1 MKNLK
6 RLFAIALTVVMVLA
20 MTTTAF
26 AAETVNNATEHAY
39 DVYQIFAGTQAADD
53 TEGKL
58 AVTGWGSG
66 INGEAFLAALKASNK
81 FGTPNIF
88 ADATTAVEVAEVLTG
103 ATAEQAR
110 AFGNLATGYL
120 TQVKAAEDVT
130 NGTVTLDAGYYLV
143 VDNTAVNG
151 ENDAKNVSLLQ
162 VTKMGDFE
170 IQKKY
175 DVPTVQKK
183 VKDINDTTDTQPSN
197 WQDSADHDI
206 GDVVEFQLTG
216 TLPTNYADYDTYFYQ
231 FNDTMSEGL
240 TYNNDAKVYVVNG
253 TDRTEVTTQFDL
265 TGAIATIACANLKAI
280 TGATITKDSKIVV
293 EYTATL
299 NEKAIIG
306 AAGNPNTVNL
316 EFSNNPNAGGE
327 GDKGKTPDDTVI
339 VFTYKVTVNKVDPQN
354 QPLKGAEFKLYK
366 KLQDSTEVEIA
377 TATVVDEN
385 TTSFDFTGLDD
396 GDYILR
402 ETKVPAGYNGIADIK
417 FTVTAEHDIESAS
430 PALTALS
437 GNVTTGEVTFTAS
450 TAEGSLSTTVVNKS
464 GSVLPE
470 TGGIGT
476 TLFYVFGA
484 ILVIGAGV
492 LLVAKKRMSS
502 SEN

>member
-6 RLFAIALTVVMVLA
+6 RLFAVALTVVMVLA
-20 MTTTAF
+20 MATTAF
-26 AAETVNNATEHAY
+26 AAETVTNNTEHAY

-53 TEGKL
+53 SEGKL
-58 AVTGWGSG
+58 AVTGWGNG
-66 INGEAFLAALKASNK
+66 INGEAFLAALKASDK

-88 ADATTAVEVAEVLTG
+88 VDATTAAEVAEALTG

-110 AFGNLATGYL
+110 AFGDLASGHL
-120 TQVKAAEDVT
+120 TNVKAAENVSD
-130 NGTVTLDAGYYLV
+130 GTVNLDAGYYLV

-151 ENDAKNVSLLQ
+151 KDDAKNVSLLQ
-162 VTKMGDFE
+162 VTKKGNFE

-175 DVPTVQKK
+175 DVPTVVKK
-183 VKDINDTTDTQPSN
+183 VKDINDTTDTQTTN

-206 GDVVEFQLTG
+206 GDAVEFQLTG
-216 TLPTNYADYDTYFYQ
+216 TLPTNYADYETYFYQ
-231 FNDTMSEGL
+231 FNDTLSEGL
-240 TYNNDAKVYVVNG
+240 TYNEDAKIYVVNG
-253 TDRTEVTTQFDL
+253 NDRTEVTAQFDL
-265 TGAIATIACANLKAI
+265 TGAIATITCANLKAI

-299 NEKAIIG
+299 NTKAIIG
-306 AAGNPNTVNL
+306 AEGNPNTVNL

-339 VFTYKVTVNKVDPQN
+339 VFTYKTIVNKVDPQGT
-354 QPLKGAEFKLYK
+354 PLKGAEFKLYK
-366 KLQDSTEVEIA
+366 TMQDGSEVEIEA
-377 TATVVDEN
+377 VSIDEN
-385 TTSFDFTGLDD
+385 TTTFEFKGLDD
-396 GDYILR
+396 GDYVLK
-402 ETKVPAGYNGIADIK
+402 ETKVPAGYNGIADIE
-417 FTVTAEHDIESAS
+417 FTVTAEHEIENND
-430 PALTALS
+430 PKLTNLK
-437 GNVTTGEVTFTAS
+437 GDVTTGEITFAANTD
-450 TAEGSLSTTVVNKS
+450 EGSLSTDIVNKS

>member
-6 RLFAIALTVVMVLA
+6 RLFAVALTVIMVLA
-20 MTTTAF
+20 MATTAF
-26 AAETVNNATEHAY
+26 AAETVTNATDHTY

-58 AVTGWGSG
+58 AVTDWGSG
-66 INGEAFLAALKASNK
+66 INGEAFLAALKASDK

-88 ADATTAVEVAEVLTG
+88 ADADSAVEVAEALTG

-110 AFGNLATGYL
+110 AFGDLASGHLTG
-120 TQVKAAEDVT
+120 TKAATAVT
-130 NGTVTLDAGYYLV
+130 DGTVNLDAGYYLV
-143 VDNTAVNG
+143 VDITSVNG
-151 ENDAKNVSLLQ
+151 ADDAKNVSLLQ
-162 VTKMGDFE
+162 VTKKGDFE

-183 VKDINDTTDTQPSN
+183 VKDINDTTDADLGG

-206 GDVVEFQLTG
+206 GDAVEFQLTG
-216 TLPTNYADYDTYFYQ
+216 TLPTNYADYETYFYQ
-231 FNDTMSEGL
+231 FNDTLSEGL

-253 TDRTEVTTQFDL
+253 NDRTEVTAQFDL
-265 TGAIATIACANLKAI
+265 NGAIATITCANLKAI

-293 EYTATL
+293 EYTAIL
-299 NEKAIIG
+299 NTKAIIG
-306 AAGNPNTVNL
+306 AEGNPNTVNL
-316 EFSNNPNAGGE
+316 EFSNNPNAGGK

-339 VFTYKVTVNKVDPQN
+339 VFTYKTIVNKVDPN
-354 QPLKGAEFKLYK
+354 GTPLKGAEFKLYK
-366 KLQDSTEVEIA
+366 TMQDGSEVEIEA
-377 TATVVDEN
+377 VSIDEN
-385 TTSFDFTGLDD
+385 TTTFEFTGLDD
-396 GDYILR
+396 GDYVLK
-402 ETKVPAGYNGIADIK
+402 ETKAPAGYNKVDDIE
-417 FTVTAEHDIESAS
+417 FTVTAEHEIESNN
-430 PALTALS
+430 PELTSLK
-437 GNVTTGEVTFTAS
+437 GDVTTGEITFAANTD
-450 TAEGSLSTTVVNKS
+450 EGSLSTDIVNKS
-464 GSVLPE
+464 GSLLPE